1 MDKSRGGAGF
11 PAICEWKQEAGTA
24 VDTAGGLVVFPGS
37 VAVLGNKT
45 NRVSPPLPA
54 RHSAYVLRDE
64 LRPISPPRTAK
75 CGRVRLVAAVT
86 VACRTCGNTRRASFR
101 GLLSCGSV
109 WACPSCSRS
118 IRVERSGEVE
128 AVNGWHRE
136 NGGDALM
143 LSLTVRHALGDDL
156 KTIRGGVSKAWRQVQ
171 SGAPWKRWAEK
182 VGLVGSVRALE
193 VTHGA
198 NGWHPHLH
206 VLLLVKGGLSDEKIE
221 ELRGAVA
228 ARWCAAVARV
238 IGESA
243 RPDAH
248 GCDLR
253 RAQSAKYL
261 AKLGLE
267 LTAPAGKE
275 GRADGSRSPWT
286 IAGDYVRDGSTRD
299 AALWKEW
306 CAGMRGARFLTWSR
320 GLRAAAGL
328 NVERSDEEIA
338 ADEAASEIVGVI
350 AADVWDARAPAR
362 GWALAVL
369 LSVESENWS
378 EFLRL
383 TAPAVPAPQK
393 LALAAPA

>member
-1 MDKSRGGAGF
+1 MNYTGGTGF
-11 PAICEWKQEAGTA
+11 PAICESEQEASR
-24 VDTAGGLVVFPGS
+24 VDTGRGLAVFPGS
-37 VAVLGNKT
+37 LGVLGNKT

-64 LRPISPPRTAK
+64 LRDISPPRTAK

-86 VACRTCGNTRRASFR
+86 VACRTCGNGMRRASFR

-109 WACPSCSRS
+109 WSCPSCSAA

-136 NGGDALM
+136 NGGDVLM
-143 LSLTVRHALGDDL
+143 ASLTVRHALGDDL

-171 SGAPWKRWAEK
+171 SGAPWKRWAGK

-193 VTHGA
+193 VTRGKS
-198 NGWHPHLH
+198 GWHPHLH
-206 VLLLVKGGLSDEKIE
+206 VLLLVKGGLSASEIE
-221 ELRGAVA
+221 ALRDLLA
-228 ARWCAAVARV
+228 ARWSAAVARV
-238 IGESA
+238 IGEDA

-253 RAQSAKYL
+253 RAHSVKYL

-267 LTAPAGKE
+267 LTAPVGKE

-286 IAGDYVRDGSTRD
+286 IAGDYVRDGSARD

-306 CAGMRGARFLTWSR
+306 CTGMHGARFLTWSR
-320 GLRAAAGL
+320 GLRDAAGL
-328 NVERSDEEIA
+328 NIERTDEEIA

-350 AADVWDARAPAR
+350 DAATWDARAPLR
-362 GWALAVL
+362 GWALSVL
-369 LSVESENWS
+369 LSVESENWP
-378 EFLRL
+378 EFSRLIAPLSAVPLRPPAL
-383 TAPAVPAPQK
+383 APA
-393 LALAAPA
+393 